1 MGWMIR
7 IWLISSKE
15 FLFVVGGGG
24 GGGVLYV
31 WSGSLALTYPVS
43 EMMQSGSSF
52 PDGRVVKMWNSFPLV
67 LKVWRN

>member
-1 MGWMIR
+1 M
-7 IWLISSKE
+7 
-15 FLFVVGGGG
+15 VGGGG

-52 PDGRVVKMWNSFPLV
+52 PDGRVVKM
-67 LKVWRN
+67 